1 MNALPPA
8 AALIA
13 ALLSPSA
20 FAACYAV
27 YGPDQQVIYRASEP
41 PVDLSRQLHETLPL
55 IAPGSH
61 MVFSLDAT
69 GCEVP
74 LNKLPQA
81 GTVGQGAMAAT
92 PVPAPRAARADRS

>member
-1 MNALPPA
+1 MNALPPI
-8 AALIA
+8 AALTA

-20 FAACYAV
+20 FAACYVV

-41 PVDLSRQLHETLPL
+41 PVDLSRHLHETLPL

-61 MVFSLDAT
+61 MVFSPDGT

-81 GTVGQGAMAAT
+81 GAMGSGAVTAT
-92 PVPAPRAARADRS
+92 PVPGLRAPRADRS